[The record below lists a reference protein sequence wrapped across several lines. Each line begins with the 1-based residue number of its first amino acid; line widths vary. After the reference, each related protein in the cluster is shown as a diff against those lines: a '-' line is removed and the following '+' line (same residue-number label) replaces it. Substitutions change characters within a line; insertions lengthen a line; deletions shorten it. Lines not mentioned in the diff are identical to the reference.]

1 VGAAAGVV
9 VVAVAVWSVV
19 PVKPVADVFACTDG
33 DAAKPVEVFP
43 FVASGAA
50 VATSSAVVGSVG
62 ASCDL
67 AAVPSVA
74 WPAILLA
81 VAPTVI
87 ASDAIA
93 PAPFA
98 VRGGGAKAAAADEL
112 AAMAAA
118 AIASGALELAAGVGA
133 AFAVAGCGATGMAVA
148 TAMTVVAGVAVAS
161 ACVASVAGVESA
173 EVLSADLASP
183 GFVLVD
189 FAPFAGAPLDFPTGG
204 LVGAGCPESAG
215 ESFEALDRVV

>member
-1 VGAAAGVV
+1 MVKFLASAAFVSTLTIAASLAIVSSSFSEIFSQASAGERI
-9 VVAVAVWSVV
+9 
-19 PVKPVADVFACTDG
+19 D
-33 DAAKPVEVFP
+33 
-43 FVASGAA
+43 
-50 VATSSAVVGSVG
+50 
-62 ASCDL
+62 
-67 AAVPSVA
+67 
-74 WPAILLA
+74 
-81 VAPTVI
+81 
-87 ASDAIA
+87 
-93 PAPFA
+93 
-98 VRGGGAKAAAADEL
+98 
-112 AAMAAA
+112 
-118 AIASGALELAAGVGA
+118 A